1 MVALA
6 HEQAQDHLA
15 EAPLIRQ
22 WNLRKRSPTDVGRTE
37 QTIAVSIRIASSSW
51 SGLST
56 SPRNVPR
63 GRPVVWRVQ
72 PSIEMSVIRLVDRIR
87 LSARNCA

>member
-6 HEQAQDHLA
+6 HEQAEDHLA

-22 WNLRKRSPTDVGRTE
+22 WNLEKAQPYRRRTHGADHRRFNSDRLVFLVRLEHETQERS
-37 QTIAVSIRIASSSW
+37 
-51 SGLST
+51 
-56 SPRNVPR
+56 
-63 GRPVVWRVQ
+63 
-72 PSIEMSVIRLVDRIR
+72 SIEMSVIRFVERIR